1 MRKKKLGFALGAG
14 GARGIAHIGF
24 LQAMEEAGIKPDY
37 ISGCSM
43 GSIVGMAYA
52 SGMPVEKMKDLALSL
67 KLVDLLDLTA
77 KPGGMFDTR
86 KIKKFLEK
94 HIGNVQFSDLKI
106 PFRCVAVDLHT
117 QQLVELSDGDAIE
130 AAIASSCIPG
140 VFKPIHRGP
149 YRLVDGGVLERVPV
163 RTLKDM
169 GANKIVAVDVVGQKP
184 CREKMPTSMGM
195 LLDVFDLIDNH
206 NTARNRQDNKKMI
219 DVWLEPEL
227 GMMSQY
233 KVKDTRFAYEKG
245 YEIGKANAE
254 KIAKLI

>member
-43 GSIVGMAYA
+43 GSVVGMAYA
-52 SGMPVEKMKDLALSL
+52 SGMSLEKMKEVALSL
-67 KLVDLLDLTA
+67 KLVDLMDLTA

-86 KIKKFLEK
+86 KFRKLLEK
-94 HIGNVQFSDLKI
+94 LLGNVQFSDLKI
-106 PFRCVAVDLHT
+106 PFRCIAVDLHT
-117 QQLVELSDGDAIE
+117 QQVIELAEGDAIE
-130 AAIASSCIPG
+130 AVIASSCIPG
-140 VFKPIHRGP
+140 VFKPIHRGEH
-149 YRLVDGGVLERVPV
+149 RLVDGGVLERVPV
-163 RTLKDM
+163 RTVKEM
-169 GANKIVAVDVVGQKP
+169 GADKIVAVDVIGQKP
-184 CREKMPTSMGM
+184 CREKMPTAVGM

-219 DVWLEPEL
+219 DLWLEPEL

-233 KVKDTRFAYEKG
+233 KVKDVEFAYQKG

-254 KIAKLI
+254 KIEKLI

>member
-52 SGMPVEKMKDLALSL
+52 AGMPIEEIKKAALSL
-67 KLVDLLDLTA
+67 KLVDLIDLTA

-86 KIKKFLEK
+86 KIRKLLEK
-94 HIGNVQFSDLKI
+94 YLGNVQFSDLKI
-106 PFRCVAVDLHT
+106 PFRCIAVDLHT
-117 QQLVELSDGDAIE
+117 QQIIELSEGDAIE

-140 VFKPIHRGP
+140 VFKPVHRGE

-163 RTLKDM
+163 RTVKAM

-184 CREKMPTSMGM
+184 CREKMPTTVGM
-195 LLDVFDLIDNH
+195 LLDVFGLIDNY
-206 NTARNRQDNKKMI
+206 NTARSRQDNKKII
-219 DVWLEPEL
+219 DLWLEPEL

-233 KVKDTRFAYEKG
+233 KIKDIAFAYEKG

-254 KIAKLI
+254 EIAKLI